1 MKKKEFVMETKM
13 EESKSQIPKPNEIPT
28 PNSQIRRKPY
38 DLRERTFEFAV
49 RVLSIVAAIPKEGT
63 GRIIAD
69 QLSRSG
75 SSVGANVEEADG
87 AVTRA
92 DKRKTLIVARKEVR
106 EARYWLRLLDRVWG
120 SKVPVRAEIGEA
132 TELLYI
138 LSSIIDQL
146 HTH

>member
-13 EESKSQIPKPNEIPT
+13 EESKSQLPNPNERPI

-49 RVLSIVAAIPKEGT
+49 RVLNIVAAIPREGA
-63 GRIIAD
+63 GRMIAD

-75 SSVGANVEEADG
+75 LSVGANVEEADG

-106 EARYWLRLLDRVWG
+106 EARYWLRLLGRVWG
-120 SKVPVRAEIGEA
+120 SKVPVREEIGEA

-138 LSSIIDQL
+138 LSSIIDKLQA
-146 HTH
+146 H